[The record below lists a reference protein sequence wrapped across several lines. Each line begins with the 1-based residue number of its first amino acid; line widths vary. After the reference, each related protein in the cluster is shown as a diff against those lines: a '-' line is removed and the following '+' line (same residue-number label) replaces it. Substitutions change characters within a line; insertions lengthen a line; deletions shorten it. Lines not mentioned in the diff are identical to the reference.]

1 MIFDEFKEFC
11 TALVSERVTEF
22 LGHRFLGRWIGR
34 GGEEIGH
41 IDP

>member
-11 TALVSERVTEF
+11 TSLVSERVAEF

-34 GGEEIGH
+34 GREEIGH